1 MNWQHTKRRKK
12 RNFVP
17 TRQWLTNLANAGSWF
32 WVITKSSYLYIEH
45 YPLRQADFF
54 ILKIGYLLRTIFSD
68 VHTHGVNLQS
78 NSLSKMWH
86 YPYCLWAAVFL
97 SCFLPEQA
105 AGREVWPTFKKIEP
119 PTTIIYTLCRNDNF
133 LWLAWPNLH
142 MEYNGADKG
151 IRQPM
156 SFVSGFVFLEHWWLS
171 WWVWAGFLAIVSIV
185 VWFHLL
191 YLRYIRVMKQDTK
204 LMHEVDTF
212 KNRFFTNITHE
223 FRTPI
228 TIILGMSE
236 QLETNADPEQKKHI
250 KLIKRSGQDLLRLVN
265 QILDLSKLESG
276 ALQLNYVQG
285 DVSAYLRYIAASV
298 HSLAESREVQLE
310 LDCAQHVIVMDYDP
324 DRLLQIVYNLLS
336 NAIKF
341 TPPGGKVT
349 MCSGMK
355 SGVSEQLLIRVAD
368 TGSGIAPDALPHLF
382 DRFFQAQNLEK
393 ARTGGTGIGLALTH
407 ELVGAMG
414 GTISVESTPGQGTT
428 FEVLLPVSNNS
439 VLQPGLQ
446 QVPDTDVEPFAEKNM
461 FSTTAFQPFETKLL
475 IIEDNPDMSAYLTA
489 FLGAHFALDYAGN
502 GRIGVEKALK
512 TIPDL
517 ILSDV
522 MMPEMDGYEVCN
534 ILKNDPH
541 TSHIPIVLLTAK
553 TSDESRVAGLQHG
566 ANAYLTKPFNQQE
579 LLLTLN
585 NLLELRRQLQ
595 QRLNEQVT
603 GMHRHNTPIEVVF
616 IQQLHN
622 IVLEH
627 CSDPAFGVPELCRS
641 AAMSRPQLHRKLTA
655 LTDKNPSHFIRSVRL
670 GHARKLLL
678 SRKISVQEAATET
691 GFDDPKYFSRAFA
704 EEFGLPPS
712 RI

>member
-1 MNWQHTKRRKK
+1 M
-12 RNFVP
+12 
-17 TRQWLTNLANAGSWF
+17 
-32 WVITKSSYLYIEH
+32 
-45 YPLRQADFF
+45 
-54 ILKIGYLLRTIFSD
+54 
-68 VHTHGVNLQS
+68 
-78 NSLSKMWH
+78 
-86 YPYCLWAAVFL
+86 
-97 SCFLPEQA
+97 
-105 AGREVWPTFKKIEP
+105 PTFKRVES
-119 PTTIIYTLCRNDNF
+119 PTTIFYTPCLNDNF
-133 LWLAWPNLH
+133 FWPAWPKLH
-142 MEYNGADKG
+142 MAYNGAGKG
-151 IRQPM
+151 IHQPTPH
-156 SFVSGFVFLEHWWLS
+156 VSGFIFLELWWRS
-171 WWVWAGFLAIVSIV
+171 WWVLAGFLAVVSIV
-185 VWFHLL
+185 GWVHRR
-191 YLRYIRVMKQDTK
+191 YLIYIRLMKQDTQ
-204 LMHEVDTF
+204 LMHEVDNF

-228 TIILGMSE
+228 AIILGMSE
-236 QLETNADPEQKKHI
+236 QLEMNADPEQKKHL

-285 DVSAYLRYIAASV
+285 DVSAYLRYIAESV

-310 LDCAQHVIVMDYDP
+310 LDCPQHVIVMDYDP

-349 MCSGMK
+349 MYSETK

-368 TGSGIAPDALPHLF
+368 TGSGIAPNALPHLF

-407 ELVGAMG
+407 ELVVAMG

-439 VLQPGLQ
+439 VLQSGLQ
-446 QVPDTDVEPFAEKNM
+446 QIPDTDIEPLADESM
-461 FSTTAFQPFETKLL
+461 FSTTAFQPSETKLL

-489 FLGAHFALDYAGN
+489 FLGAHFALDHAGN

-534 ILKNDPH
+534 ILKNDLH

-553 TSDESRVAGLQHG
+553 TSDESRVAGLQNG

-579 LLLTLN
+579 LLLTLS
-585 NLLELRRQLQ
+585 NLLELRQQLQ
-595 QRLNEQVT
+595 KRLNEQMS
-603 GMHRHNTPIEVVF
+603 GMHRHNTPIEDVF

-622 IVLEH
+622 IVLAH
-627 CSDPAFGVPELCRS
+627 RSDPGFGVPELCRS

-704 EEFGLPPS
+704 EEFGVPPS
-712 RI
+712 RV